1 MKGIFL
7 LRPAAFAQIYGAAE
21 VAAIEKMLDLYAAPQ
36 SAESIQADPS
46 VLAQADVILS
56 GWGMPKMD
64 AEFLALAPRLQAVFY
79 GAGSIK
85 GIVTDAFWAHG
96 IQITSAAAANA
107 VPVVEYTLSQ
117 ILFCLKL
124 GWRHALEIRREQ
136 RYPGRHHVPGA
147 YGSTVGL
154 ISLGL
159 IGRRVCEMLRL
170 FDVRVIAYDPFATPG
185 EAAALGVELVALDE
199 LFQRADV
206 VSLHAP
212 WLKETERLITGAH
225 FAAMKP
231 NAAFINTAR
240 GAIVA
245 EDEMIAILQQ
255 RPDLQAVLDVTYP
268 EPPVP
273 DSPLYTLPNVVLT
286 PHIAGSLDDECR
298 RMGRMMVDELARFLA
313 GQPLHGAVTQAKEAI
328 SA

>member
-107 VPVVEYTLSQ
+107 VPVVEYKLSK
-117 ILFCLKL
+117 IIF
-124 GWRHALEIRREQ
+124 
-136 RYPGRHHVPGA
+136 
-147 YGSTVGL
+147 
-154 ISLGL
+154 
-159 IGRRVCEMLRL
+159 
-170 FDVRVIAYDPFATPG
+170 
-185 EAAALGVELVALDE
+185 
-199 LFQRADV
+199 
-206 VSLHAP
+206 
-212 WLKETERLITGAH
+212 
-225 FAAMKP
+225 
-231 NAAFINTAR
+231 
-240 GAIVA
+240 
-245 EDEMIAILQQ
+245 
-255 RPDLQAVLDVTYP
+255 
-268 EPPVP
+268 
-273 DSPLYTLPNVVLT
+273 
-286 PHIAGSLDDECR
+286 
-298 RMGRMMVDELARFLA
+298 
-313 GQPLHGAVTQAKEAI
+313 
-328 SA
+328 